1 MRPKVWIPLSLY
13 NLFSRQLNA
22 LRSSSVIRYAQREY
36 NPDVSKIS
44 IINFVFIKSEV
55 LAPTKR
61 SEVFFYTDQLH
72 QNVINFRTSGDINMQ
87 VTVLINVILYAYSYL
102 GFQEVSLR
110 HSPNINTSIVYN
122 ILN

>member
-87 VTVLINVILYAYSYL
+87 VTVPINVILYAYSYL

>member
-1 MRPKVWIPLSLY
+1 
-13 NLFSRQLNA
+13 
-22 LRSSSVIRYAQREY
+22 VIRYAQREY

-87 VTVLINVILYAYSYL
+87 VTVLTNVILYAYSYL

>member
-55 LAPTKR
+55 LARTKR

-87 VTVLINVILYAYSYL
+87 VTVLTNVILYAYSYL